1 MIPDTAELSRAPLRI
16 GWERGKG
23 LGGRE
28 ERKGLGG
35 REERKGLGGREERKR
50 LGGDRGKNKGLR
62 GQGRG

>member
-1 MIPDTAELSRAPLRI
+1 ML
-16 GWERGKG
+16 GW
-23 LGGRE
+23 
-28 ERKGLGG
+28 